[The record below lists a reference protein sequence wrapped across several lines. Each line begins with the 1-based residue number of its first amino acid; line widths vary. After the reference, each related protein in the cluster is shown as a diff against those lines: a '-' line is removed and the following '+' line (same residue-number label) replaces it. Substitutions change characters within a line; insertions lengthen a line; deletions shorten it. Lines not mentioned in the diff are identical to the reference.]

1 MTLPTSQHTVR
12 FVAAVL
18 ATCGALTA
26 DLAAAQDFSLQSI
39 GGALAPPAQ
48 TVIYTA
54 REFIT
59 MDPKKPRAEA
69 IAVRDG
75 KFVAVG

>member
-1 MTLPTSQHTVR
+1 MKSRATVFVFACVLPSVVWAQAGTLQ
-12 FVAAVL
+12 
-18 ATCGALTA
+18 
-26 DLAAAQDFSLQSI
+26 DL
-39 GGALAPPAQ
+39 GGALAPSAQ

-59 MDPKKPRAEA
+59 MDPAKPHAEA

-75 KFVAVG
+75 K